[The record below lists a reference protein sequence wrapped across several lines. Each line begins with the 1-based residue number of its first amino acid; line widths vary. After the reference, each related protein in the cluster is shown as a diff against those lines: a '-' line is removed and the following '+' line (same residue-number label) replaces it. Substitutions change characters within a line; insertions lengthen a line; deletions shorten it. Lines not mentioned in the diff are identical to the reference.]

1 MVEWYMCLEWKFV
14 YPSYISISVF
24 RCEFSDEVLLS
35 VMGLINFTSRQFHM
49 LWIDVAAFVTTN

>member
-14 YPSYISISVF
+14 YPSYIGISVF

-35 VMGLINFTSRQFHM
+35 VMGHGGETDLPAVPLPPVRVRCHP
-49 LWIDVAAFVTTN
+49 